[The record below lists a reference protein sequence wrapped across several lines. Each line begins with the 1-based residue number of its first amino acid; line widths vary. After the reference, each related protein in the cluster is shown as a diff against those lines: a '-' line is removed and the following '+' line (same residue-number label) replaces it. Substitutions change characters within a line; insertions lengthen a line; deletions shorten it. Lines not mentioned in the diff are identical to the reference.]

1 MANFSTIT
9 IKREKTTVIF
19 SGSVY
24 YFHSNY
30 FGLLAVAAR
39 DFEDENMFHISVGNH
54 YTIGGSVTADSVFEA
69 VKKYV
74 KKSENIHILKTITFN
89 RKDTDLAN
97 YNLSI
102 NLLKNQ

>member
-1 MANFSTIT
+1 MANFASIT
-9 IKREKTTVIF
+9 IKKEKTTVIF
-19 SGSVY
+19 NGSVY

-30 FGLLAVAAR
+30 FGLLAVATR

-54 YTIGGSVTADSVFEA
+54 YTIGGSVTADSVFEV

-74 KKSENIHILKTITFN
+74 KKSENTHIEKTITFK

-102 NLLKNQ
+102 NLKSR